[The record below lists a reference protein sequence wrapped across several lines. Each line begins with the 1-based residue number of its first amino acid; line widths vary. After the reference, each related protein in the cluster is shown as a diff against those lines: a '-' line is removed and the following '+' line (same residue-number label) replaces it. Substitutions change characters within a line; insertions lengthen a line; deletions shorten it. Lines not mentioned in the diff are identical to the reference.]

1 MGFDSFRKTTDV
13 LHRALD
19 VNILRYNVTA
29 NNLASSGIPGFK
41 RSVVNFETELK
52 RAFDSQKSKDNSFE
66 MQVSHPLHIKSN
78 NVIDYKTVKPF
89 VALDYQTS
97 AKANGNNVDAEVE
110 AMNVLKIQMQYQ
122 LLSQVAAFEYNQVQ
136 SVLK

>member
-1 MGFDSFRKTTDV
+1 MSFDSFRRTTDV

-19 VNILRYNVTA
+19 VNTLRYNVTA
-29 NNLASSGIPGFK
+29 NNLASAGIPGFK

-52 RAFDSQKSKDNSFE
+52 RAFDSEKNKDGGFKMNT
-66 MQVSHPLHIKSN
+66 SHPLHIESN
-78 NVIDYKTVKPF
+78 NIIDYKTVKPF
-89 VALDYQTS
+89 VALDYRTS
-97 AKANGNNVDAEVE
+97 SKANGNNVDAEEE

-122 LLSQVAAFEYNQVQ
+122 LLAQVSAFEYNQVQ

>member
-1 MGFDSFRKTTDV
+1 MGIDSFRRTTDI

-19 VNILRYNVTA
+19 VNMLRYNVTA
-29 NNLASSGIPGFK
+29 NNLSNAGVQGFK

-52 RAFDSQKSKDNSFE
+52 RAFDSEVNKEGSFK
-66 MQVSHPLHIKSN
+66 MNVTHPLHIASD
-78 NVIDYKTVKPF
+78 NVIDYKDVKPF
-89 VALDYQTS
+89 VALDYRS
-97 AKANGNNVDAEVE
+97 SSKANGNNVDAEEE

-122 LLSQVAAFEYNQVQ
+122 LLAQLSAFEYNQVQ

>member
-52 RAFDSQKSKDNSFE
+52 RAFDSQKNKDNSFE
-66 MQVSHPLHIKSN
+66 I
-78 NVIDYKTVKPF
+78 VKPF

-97 AKANGNNVDAEVE
+97 AKANGNNVDAETE
-110 AMNVLKIQMQYQ
+110 ANAILQIQMQYRLLTQ
-122 LLSQVAAFEYNQVQ
+122 LTGFEFSQVDIAMR
-136 SVLK
+136 K